1 MEWNFK
7 NYLIGCT
14 INYNFFYVKV
24 LSAEFHIALL
34 SDPKIVAMY
43 RIQNEERWIEK
54 SLEQT
59 SKVCQEIVILDD
71 CSTDNTVNICKK
83 FSNVVDIYE
92 RKELLPLDEVRDRN
106 LLLQMALKRNPDYV
120 LALDGDEILMPNSK
134 EILFEEL
141 NVLYPEVTVLTF
153 QFLYVWNNYAQ
164 IRYDGLYGKTWQPRL
179 LKINKNTSSLILQD
193 SIYPGNLHCGSIP
206 ESKIDNYLFRSNVKI
221 LHYGNYDDKIRQK
234 KFSYYNKID
243 PNSSEQEN
251 YVHIISGDGKHSG
264 PRGIKFIRLPNF
276 LLPYENIS

>member
-1 MEWNFK
+1 M
-7 NYLIGCT
+7 
-14 INYNFFYVKV
+14 
-24 LSAEFHIALL
+24 

-83 FSNVVDIYE
+83 FPKVVDIYE

-141 NVLYPEVTVLTF
+141 NVLYPKNLVFSFQVLYIWDTPD
-153 QFLYVWNNYAQ
+153 QFRFDGTYGHVW
-164 IRYDGLYGKTWQPRL
+164 RPRL
-179 LKINKNTSSLILQD
+179 FKIKNQPTDLCYKN
-193 SIYPGNLHCGSIP
+193 SIYPGNLHCNSIP
-206 ESKIDNYLFRSNVKI
+206 DNTIGLDSHTRSNIKI
-221 LHYGNYDDKIRQK
+221 LHYGYYDDKIRTQNYNFYTSHDVENK
-234 KFSYYNKID
+234 EDDSYMFL
-243 PNSSEQEN
+243 
-251 YVHIISGDGKHSG
+251 ISGKGSWSG
-264 PRGIKFIRLPNF
+264 PNGMEFQKLPDWMYYK
-276 LLPYENIS
+276 L